1 MPHVILRGRISL
13 KEIWS
18 EFSPRQDVTGARV
31 QNYMGVFMRSDEEQ
45 LLYRCLTVDLGV
57 TQNFFLMVDD
67 KGGSYT
73 VKCVNDPHLEK
84 GPVVKEMIVTISK
97 ELIARGLVLEK
108 TNITEFDFVTG
119 EESE

>member
-1 MPHVILRGRISL
+1 MPHVILKGRISL

-18 EFSPRQDVTGARV
+18 DFSPRQDVTGARV
-31 QNYMGVFMRSDEEQ
+31 QNYMGVFLRSDEGQ
-45 LLYRCLTVDLGV
+45 LLYRCLAVELGV
-57 TQNFFLMVDD
+57 TQTFFLIVDD

-73 VKCVNDPHLEK
+73 DKCVNDPHLEK
-84 GPVVKEMIVTISK
+84 GPVVKDMIVTISK

>member
-67 KGGSYT
+67 NGGSYT

-84 GPVVKEMIVTISK
+84 GPVLQEMIVSISK
-97 ELIARGLVLEK
+97 ELMAKGLVLEK
-108 TNITEFDFVTG
+108 TNISEFETVSR

>member
-1 MPHVILRGRISL
+1 MPHVILKGRISL

-31 QNYMGVFMRSDEEQ
+31 QNYMGVYMRSDEEQ

-84 GPVVKEMIVTISK
+84 GPVLQEMIVSISK
-97 ELIARGLVLEK
+97 ELMAKGLVLEK
-108 TNITEFDFVTG
+108 TNISEFEIISS

>member
-31 QNYMGVFMRSDEEQ
+31 QNYMGVYMRSDEEQ

-84 GPVVKEMIVTISK
+84 GPVLQEMIVSISK
-97 ELIARGLVLEK
+97 ELMAKGLVLEK
-108 TNITEFDFVTG
+108 TNISEFETVSR

>member
-13 KEIWS
+13 KEMWS

-84 GPVVKEMIVTISK
+84 GPVLQEMIVSISK
-97 ELIARGLVLEK
+97 ELMAKGLVLEK
-108 TNITEFDFVTG
+108 TNISEFETVSR

>member
-84 GPVVKEMIVTISK
+84 GPVLQEMIVSISK
-97 ELIARGLVLEK
+97 ELMAKGLVLEK
-108 TNITEFDFVTG
+108 TNISEFETVSR